1 MLSHSRK
8 QAILTKQ
15 TDQLF
20 DRLKY
25 STLGSA
31 IVAFVMVIIIGPRT
45 QQHLAIWSWFVAIF
59 LVSFYRYFSA
69 RVYNQLDETEKQQYN
84 WRFRFKIG
92 AYMAAVTWALP
103 MWLFYPV
110 GFPEYQVLMILGLAG
125 IAGGAIAI
133 LSYDRRTLTVFLG
146 ILLVGT
152 VSRLLMIGDELSY
165 QLATLV
171 TLYFIFL
178 MKGGS
183 DIGNSYDELL
193 SLREDAREHNLT
205 LLSATE
211 RVARIGY
218 WQWDMESEQLELSAN
233 LAALCGV
240 EKRHVGLEYCIKN
253 VHPDDRH
260 RVQSA
265 IDSVTKTGE
274 ESSVE
279 YRLKK
284 LDGDGDGWVIMNQV
298 IKQISDSNNQ
308 NFLLGTVQ
316 DISVIKSAEQKI
328 FDMAYYD
335 ELTGLANRGHF
346 REQLSEQVK
355 HAVRNELKL
364 AILYIDLDGFK
375 EINDTLGHDQGDIFL
390 RRFSRLLKEQLR
402 EEDFLARLGGDE
414 FCIILNDVQDAVSCA
429 KTAHR
434 CLALEQ
440 NTIKIQQQD
449 IVPQMSIG
457 IAIYPQDGEDADT
470 LLRSADAAMYS
481 AKHQGK
487 HHFAFYDA
495 QMTEDA
501 SRRMELETE
510 LRKALQNREFK
521 LVYQPKVS
529 VESERITGVEALI
542 RWIHPERG
550 FIPPDEF
557 IETAERIG
565 LINDIGVW
573 VMDTAC
579 RQLNQWKAA
588 GLQLEMAINVSSS
601 HFSSA
606 GFVERV
612 EQARQKFDIQPGE
625 LEIEITESVSR
636 DPEQHIRVCKQLH
649 KNGIKVAID
658 DFGTGY
664 SSLSVLKQLKVN
676 TLKVDRAFIQNLP
689 SDESSALMVRAIVAM
704 AVGLGFDVVAE
715 GVETREQAQFLQQ
728 LGPLYIQGYYFSRPV
743 EADQIPALAKNN
755 FNIMEYS
762 AAG

>member
-1 MLSHSRK
+1 MIPSNRLR
-8 QAILTKQ
+8 AIESKQ

-31 IVAFVMVIIIGPRT
+31 IVALVMVLIIGPKT

-59 LVSFYRYFSA
+59 LVSFYRYYSSV
-69 RVYNQLDETEKQQYN
+69 VYNRLDESAKQQDN
-84 WRFRFKIG
+84 WSFRFKIG

-103 MWLFYPV
+103 VWLFYPI
-110 GFPEYQVLMILGLAG
+110 GYPAYQVLMILGLAG
-125 IAGGAIAI
+125 VAGGALAI
-133 LSYDRRTLTVFLG
+133 LSYEKSILVGFLG
-146 ILLVGT
+146 IMLVG
-152 VSRLLMIGDELSY
+152 VISRLVMLGDELSY
-165 QLATLV
+165 QLAVLS
-171 TLYFIFL
+171 TLYFVFL
-178 MKGGS
+178 MKGGK
-183 DIGNSYDELL
+183 DIGDSYAELL
-193 SLREDAREHNLT
+193 ELKEDTREHNLT

-218 WQWDMESEQLELSAN
+218 WQWDMQSDQLELSAN

-240 EKRHVGLEYCIKN
+240 EERYVGLEYCLKN
-253 VHPDDRH
+253 VHPDDRN
-260 RVQSA
+260 RVQLA

-284 LDGDGDGWVIMNQV
+284 MDDDGWIIMNQV
-298 IKQISDSNNQ
+298 IKQISDRNNQ
-308 NFLLGTVQ
+308 KYLLGTVQ

-355 HAVRNELKL
+355 HAVRNDLKL

-375 EINDTLGHDQGDIFL
+375 EINDTLGHDQGDIYL
-390 RRFSRLLKEQLR
+390 RRFSRLLKEQVR

-414 FCIILNDVQDAVSCA
+414 FCIILNDVKDAVSAA

-434 CLALEQ
+434 CLALE
-440 NTIKIQQQD
+440 NHTINIQQQD

-457 IAIYPQDGEDADT
+457 IAIYPQDGEDADS
-470 LLRSADAAMYS
+470 LLRSADAAMYA

-501 SRRMELETE
+501 SRRMELESE

-529 VESERITGVEALI
+529 VESERISGVEALI

-573 VMDTAC
+573 VLDTAC
-579 RQLNQWKAA
+579 RQLQQWKAG

-606 GFVERV
+606 GFIERV
-612 EQARQKFDIQPGE
+612 EQARKEFDIQPGE

-636 DPEQHIRVCKQLH
+636 DPEQHIRVCKELH

-689 SDESSALMVRAIVAM
+689 GDESSALMVRAIVAM

-715 GVETREQAQFLQQ
+715 GVETLEQAQFLQQ

-743 EADQIPALAKNN
+743 EADQIPVLAKNT
-755 FNIMEYS
+755 FNIIEYS
-762 AAG
+762 EVG

>member
-1 MLSHSRK
+1 MLTHSRN

-31 IVAFVMVIIIGPRT
+31 IVALVMVLVIGPRT
-45 QQHLAIWSWFVAIF
+45 EQHLAIWSWFVAIF

-69 RVYNQLDETEKQQYN
+69 RVYTQLNDDEKQLHN
-84 WRFRFKIG
+84 WRFRFHIG
-92 AYMAAVTWALP
+92 AYMAAITWALP

-110 GFPEYQVLMILGLAG
+110 GFPEYQVLMILALAG

-133 LSYDRRTLTVFLG
+133 LSYDKKVLSVFLG
-146 ILLVGT
+146 VLLMGT
-152 VSRLLMIGDELSY
+152 VSRLLLMGDEFSY
-165 QLATLV
+165 QLAILV
-171 TLYFIFL
+171 SFYFLFL
-178 MKGGS
+178 MKGGI

-193 SLREDAREHNLT
+193 ALREDAREHNLT

-218 WQWDMESEQLELSAN
+218 WQWDMQSDHLELSAN
-233 LAALCGV
+233 LAAMCGV
-240 EKRHVGLEYCIKN
+240 ENRHVGLEYCLKG
-253 VHPDDRH
+253 VHPDDRN
-260 RVQSA
+260 RVQLA
-265 IDSVTKTGE
+265 INSVVMTGE

-284 LDGDGDGWVIMNQV
+284 IDGDGWVIMNQV
-298 IKQISDSNNQ
+298 IKQVSDSSNQ

-346 REQLSEQVK
+346 REQLSEQIK
-355 HAVRNELKL
+355 HAVRNDLKL

-390 RRFSRLLKEQLR
+390 RKFSRLLKKQLR

-414 FCIILNDVQDAVSCA
+414 FCIILGDVKDAVA
-429 KTAHR
+429 AAQTARR
-434 CLALEQ
+434 CLALES
-440 NTIKIQQQD
+440 NTIEIQQQD

-457 IAIYPQDGEDADT
+457 IAIYPQDGDDADT

-487 HHFAFYDA
+487 HLFAFYDTK
-495 QMTEDA
+495 MTEA
-501 SRRMELETE
+501 ATRRLELESD
-510 LRKALQNREFK
+510 LRKALQNDEFK

-529 VESERITGVEALI
+529 VENESIVGVEALI
-542 RWIHPERG
+542 RWVQPERG

-565 LINDIGVW
+565 LINDIGIW
-573 VMDTAC
+573 VLNTAC
-579 RQLNQWKAA
+579 HQLKQWKAE
-588 GLQLEMAINVSSS
+588 GLALEMAINVSSS
-601 HFSSA
+601 HFSSP
-606 GFVERV
+606 GFVECV
-612 EQARQKFDIQPGE
+612 EQACQQFDIQHGE

-636 DPEQHIRVCKQLH
+636 DTQQHIEVCKELH

-664 SSLSVLKQLKVN
+664 SSLSVLKQLQVN

-689 SDESSALMVRAIVAM
+689 GDESSALMVRAIVAM

-715 GVETREQAQFLQQ
+715 GVETKEQAEFLQQ
-728 LGPLYIQGYYFSRPV
+728 IGPLYIQGYYYSRPV
-743 EADQIPALAKNN
+743 EAELIPQLSKSI
-755 FNIMEYS
+755 FNIPELS

>member
-1 MLSHSRK
+1 MISNNRL
-8 QAILTKQ
+8 QAIDLKQ

-25 STLGSA
+25 STFGSA
-31 IVAFVMVIIIGPRT
+31 VVALTMVLIVGPKSD
-45 QQHLAIWSWFVAIF
+45 QQLAIWSWFVAIF
-59 LVSFYRYFSA
+59 LVSFYRFFSSV
-69 RVYNQLDETEKQQYN
+69 VYQRLDDSAKLLEN

-92 AYMAAVTWALP
+92 AYMSAVTWALP

-110 GFPEYQVLMILGLAG
+110 GYPAYQVMMILGLAG
-125 IAGGAIAI
+125 IGGGAIAI
-133 LSYDRRTLTVFLG
+133 LSYEKS
-146 ILLVGT
+146 ILVGFLSIML
-152 VSRLLMIGDELSY
+152 VGIISRLLFLGGDLSY
-165 QLATLV
+165 QLTILV
-171 TLYFIFL
+171 TLYFVFL
-178 MKGGS
+178 MKGGW
-183 DIGNSYDELL
+183 DIGTSYAELL
-193 SLREDAREHNLT
+193 ELKEDTREHNLT

-218 WQWDMESEQLELSAN
+218 WQWDMQSDQLELSAN
-233 LAALCGV
+233 LAAMCG
-240 EKRHVGLEYCIKN
+240 EAERRVGLDHCIRN
-253 VHPDDRH
+253 VHPDDRN
-260 RVQSA
+260 RVQLA
-265 IDSVTKTGE
+265 IASVDQTGE
-274 ESSVE
+274 ENSVE

-284 LDGDGDGWVIMNQV
+284 PGSDSWIIMNQV
-298 IKQISDSNNQ
+298 IKKISDSSGQ
-308 NFLLGTVQ
+308 RFLLGTVQ

-346 REQLSEQVK
+346 REHLSEQVK
-355 HAVRNELKL
+355 HAVRNNLNM

-375 EINDTLGHDQGDIFL
+375 EINDTMGHDQGDIFL
-390 RRFSRLLKEQLR
+390 RHFSRLLKQQLR

-414 FCIILNDVQDAVSCA
+414 FCIILGDVKDSMSAA

-440 NTIKIQQQD
+440 TSIQIQRQE
-449 IVPQMSIG
+449 IIPQMSIG
-457 IAIYPQDGEDADT
+457 IAMYPQDGADADT
-470 LLRSADAAMYS
+470 LLRSADAAMYA

-495 QMTEDA
+495 KMTEAA

-510 LRKALQNREFK
+510 LRKALQNQEFK

-529 VESERITGVEALI
+529 IEQERISGVEALI

-557 IETAERIG
+557 IDTAERIG
-565 LINDIGVW
+565 LINDIGEW
-573 VMDTAC
+573 VLDTAC
-579 RQLNQWKAA
+579 HQLQQWKSE
-588 GLQLEMAINVSSS
+588 GLELDMAINVSSS

-606 GFVERV
+606 GFIERI
-612 EQARQKFDIQPGE
+612 EQARKAFDIQPGE

-636 DPEQHIRVCKQLH
+636 DPEQHIRVCKALH
-649 KNGIKVAID
+649 KKGIKVAID

-664 SSLSVLKQLKVN
+664 SSLSVLKQLQVN

-689 SDESSALMVRAIVAM
+689 GDESSVLLVRAIVAM

-715 GVETREQAQFLQQ
+715 GVETQEQAQFLRQ
-728 LGPLYIQGYYFSRPV
+728 LGSIYIQGYYFSRPV
-743 EADQIPALAKNN
+743 DAEQIPELTKTV
-755 FNIMEYS
+755 FNISRFSEV
-762 AAG
+762 G